1 MLYLKRVIM
10 EKIPSIKEMKKT
22 SSKKSTNGFLNPMCD
37 FLAFYPAKI
46 FLYLPLNP
54 VQITILWIS
63 IKVIMALSILKGGY
77 LLTIVAL
84 TIFQLASILD
94 GVDGIV
100 CRFRKDYSYNGIYI
114 DYIGHYM
121 CNSLLLI
128 CLALG
133 NFFKTGNSLILI
145 AGSIGAFSYL
155 LAKSITI
162 NLQWFKTTKQKE
174 EVEKIVYSEGFSL
187 KSQKKGFLAIAS
199 DFLLMDNPLNLMF
212 WGFLLGFPSITLWI
226 YAIALTLELLRRI
239 VTQYYRIHKAEIK
252 NKKNMLYQD

>member
-1 MLYLKRVIM
+1 MP
-10 EKIPSIKEMKKT
+10 KIPSIRELKKS

-37 FLAFYPAKI
+37 FLAFYPAKL

-54 VQITILWIS
+54 VQITVLWIL
-63 IKVIMALSILKGGY
+63 IKIAMALLILKGGY
-77 LLTIVAL
+77 VLTIIAL

-128 CLALG
+128 CLGLG
-133 NFFKTGNSLILI
+133 NYFITKNVFILI
-145 AGSIGAFSYL
+145 ASAIGAFSFL

-162 NLQWFKTTKQKE
+162 NLEWFKTTEQRKE
-174 EVEKIVYSEGFSL
+174 IEEIVYSKGFSL
-187 KSQKKGFLAIAS
+187 KSQKKGFLALAS
-199 DFLLMDNPLNLMF
+199 DFLLIDNPFNLMF
-212 WGFLLGFPSITLWI
+212 WGFLIGLPSITLWV
-226 YAIALTLELLRRI
+226 YAIALTLELFRRMFI
-239 VTQYYRIHKAEIK
+239 QYNRIHKAEIK
-252 NKKNMLYQD
+252 NKYNMLYK